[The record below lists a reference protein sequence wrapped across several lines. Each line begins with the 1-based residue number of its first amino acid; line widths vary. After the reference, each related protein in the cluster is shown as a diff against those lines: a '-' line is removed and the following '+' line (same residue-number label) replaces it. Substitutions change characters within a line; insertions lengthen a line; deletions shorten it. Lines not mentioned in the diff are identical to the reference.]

1 MSNYRIFQYTLL
13 IKLSLPYN
21 TNFVE
26 TTSFYH
32 GINHWL
38 WITVLSRLKLNI
50 FTRIAKGNFAM
61 VVSRFF
67 PLIVLVKTKNFG
79 PESNSCLVYAPPV
92 NWQWL
97 DRFNWLISRLDKDKI
112 RKIVLCQ
119 KKLTEI
125 EKMGRSGKGSKSGS
139 EMDGPTMSDSMS
151 TSKLNSQTQ
160 RYWPKSLNY
169 IYLDSIFSVS
179 FVQFRNHKQHP
190 ALERQMSDVSYK
202 LLMQLLVDLFF
213 YLVIRGCKKG
223 WLHYHTSA
231 GSRNGH
237 E

>member
-1 MSNYRIFQYTLL
+1 
-13 IKLSLPYN
+13 
-21 TNFVE
+21 
-26 TTSFYH
+26 
-32 GINHWL
+32 
-38 WITVLSRLKLNI
+38 
-50 FTRIAKGNFAM
+50 M

-119 KKLTEI
+119 KK
-125 EKMGRSGKGSKSGS
+125 
-139 EMDGPTMSDSMS
+139 
-151 TSKLNSQTQ
+151 NSQKLRKWEEVEKVQKVVVRWMGPRWVTVCPRPSSTHKLKGIDQ
-160 RYWPKSLNY
+160 NLSVNY